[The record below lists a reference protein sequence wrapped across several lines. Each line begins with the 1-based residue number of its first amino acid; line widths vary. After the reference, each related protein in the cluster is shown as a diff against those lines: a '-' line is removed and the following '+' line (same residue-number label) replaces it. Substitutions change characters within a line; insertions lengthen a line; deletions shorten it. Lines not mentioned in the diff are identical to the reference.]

1 MNSEVFE
8 KIKAFTVKKTEVK
21 ESKITMYAKLE
32 DDLGVYGDDAIDYI
46 SSFSREFK
54 VDISNFLTSNYI
66 GAEGDTFL
74 LETIELFKGSKPYKK
89 KDLSILNL
97 IDAVIAGKLDEEVI
111 NSSGT

>member
-1 MNSEVFE
+1 MNTEIFE
-8 KIKAFTVKKTEVK
+8 KIKSFTIKQTGVK
-21 ESKITMYAKLE
+21 EAKITIEAKLE
-32 DDLGVYGDDAIDYI
+32 DDLGIYGDDAIDYI
-46 SSFSREFK
+46 SSFSKQFN
-54 VDISNFLTSNYI
+54 VDISNFLAANYI

-74 LETIELFKGSKPYKK
+74 LETIELFKGSKPSKK